1 MVGHVY
7 VDSSAALGI
16 VKRQGCGKMRHVR
29 VGMLW
34 ILQKEEDGELSY
46 NKVLGTENPGDLMTK
61 HLGQA
66 VIDKHMKTISQEF
79 RRGRAE
85 SGLKIS

>member
-1 MVGHVY
+1 
-7 VDSSAALGI
+7 
-16 VKRQGCGKMRHVR
+16 MRHVR

-34 ILQKEEDGELSY
+34 IQQKEEDGELSY
-46 NKVLGTENPGDLMTK
+46 NKVLGTETLGDLMTK

-66 VIDKHMKTISQEF
+66 VIDKHMKTINQEF
-79 RRGRAE
+79 RKGRAE